1 MRKNRLMIAPIL
13 TALLAVILFR
23 FVFLIGIVPSNSMDP
38 TIPEGSII
46 IGYRLYSELEVGDI
60 IIFRHDGR
68 LLVKRIA
75 AVPGDQVITT
85 AGTKTVPAGCYYV
98 LGDNAQNSFDSR
110 FWDKPFV
117 EAPFIV
123 AIVAFISSRPH
134 GYLM

>member
-1 MRKNRLMIAPIL
+1 MIAPIL
-13 TALLAVILFR
+13 TAFLAVILFR
-23 FVFLIGIVPSNSMDP
+23 FVFLIGIVPSNSMEP

-85 AGTKTVPAGCYYV
+85 AGTQTVPAGCYYV
-98 LGDNAQNSFDSR
+98 LGDNSEDSYDSR
-110 FWDKPFV
+110 FWEKPFIAESSV
-117 EAPFIV
+117 LAV
-123 AIVAFISSRPH
+123 AVLPR
-134 GYLM
+134 YT

>member
-1 MRKNRLMIAPIL
+1 MKKGRLMIAPIL
-13 TALLAVILFR
+13 TAFLAVILFR
-23 FVFLIGIVPSNSMDP
+23 FVFLIGIVPSNSMEP

-85 AGTKTVPAGCYYV
+85 AGTQTVPAGCYYV
-98 LGDNAQNSFDSR
+98 LGDNSESSYDSR
-110 FWDKPFV
+110 FWESPFV
-117 EAPFIV
+117 DATHVTAKIILV
-123 AIVAFISSRPH
+123 A
-134 GYLM
+134 